1 MSAIKLTRDQKEVL
15 VSKLQKY
22 FNQELDQELAQF
34 DGEFLLD
41 FIAKEMGAHFY
52 NQGLYDA
59 QAILDRRLDDIR
71 EAIYEIEQPTS

>member
-1 MSAIKLTRDQKEVL
+1 MSTITLTRDQKNVL
-15 VSKLQKY
+15 VAKLQHY
-22 FNQELDQELAQF
+22 FNQELDQELEQF

-59 QAILDRRLDDIR
+59 QAVIDRRIDDIR

>member
-1 MSAIKLTRDQKEVL
+1 MSTITLTRDQKDVL
-15 VSKLQKY
+15 VAKLQHY
-22 FNQELDQELAQF
+22 FNQELDQELEQF

-59 QAILDRRLDDIR
+59 QTVIDRRIDDIR

>member
-1 MSAIKLTRDQKEVL
+1 MSTITLTRDQKDVL
-15 VSKLQKY
+15 VAKLQHY
-22 FNQELDQELAQF
+22 FNQELDQELEQF

-59 QAILDRRLDDIR
+59 QAVIDRRIDDIR

>member
-22 FNQELDQELAQF
+22 FSQELDHELAQF